1 MLRSKVFSPI
11 VSSWRRLSGSA
22 VSSWR
27 GLSPRNRRSAA
38 GAAVLAAVGLCTFAA
53 TAQRGDP
60 VERAVARGDLKA
72 AKKELQ
78 HRQTA
83 HLALESYDS
92 GRVAEAQKSFRS
104 AAMSYAAA
112 AQQGDQRGLDR
123 LIALSH
129 DRECPARSAAAAGL
143 SRLHDERAVHALQK
157 LTEASFEEGK
167 SRRAGICDSRRAAR
181 EALKHARKA

>member
-1 MLRSKVFSPI
+1 MLRSKVFSQI
-11 VSSWRRLSGSA
+11 SSSCRRIYGSF

-27 GLSPRNRRSAA
+27 GLPGRTRISAIVALVLSVA
-38 GAAVLAAVGLCTFAA
+38 GVSAFAA
-53 TAQRGDP
+53 RSGDP

-72 AKKELQ
+72 AKLELQ

-83 HLALESYDS
+83 HLAMESYDA

-104 AAMSYAAA
+104 AATSYAAA

-123 LIALSH
+123 LIALSR

-143 SRLHDERAVHALQK
+143 SKVHDERAVRALEK
-157 LTEASFEEGK
+157 LQEARFQDGK
-167 SRRAGICDSRRAAR
+167 SRHSGACDSSRAAR
-181 EALKHARKA
+181 EALKRARRA

>member
-11 VSSWRRLSGSA
+11 ISASRRLSASA

-27 GLSPRNRRSAA
+27 GLSPRARTSAL
-38 GAAVLAAVGLCTFAA
+38 GAVVLVAVGLFAF
-53 TAQRGDP
+53 TALHGDP
-60 VERAVARGDLKA
+60 VERAVARGDLAA
-72 AKKELQ
+72 AKMELQ

-83 HLALESYDS
+83 HLAVESYDA

-104 AAMSYAAA
+104 AATSYAAA

-129 DRECPARSAAAAGL
+129 DRECPARIAAAAGL
-143 SRLHDERAVHALQK
+143 SKLHDERAVRALQK
-157 LTEASFEEGK
+157 LQDARFEAGKGK
-167 SRRAGICDSRRAAR
+167 SRHAGICDSQRAAR
-181 EALKHARKA
+181 EALKRARKA

>member
-27 GLSPRNRRSAA
+27 GLSPRARTYAV
-38 GAAVLAAVGLCTFAA
+38 GALVLVAVGLFAFPA
-53 TAQRGDP
+53 LHGDP
-60 VERAVARGDLKA
+60 VERAVARGDLA
-72 AKKELQ
+72 GAKRELQ

-83 HLALESYDS
+83 HLAVESYDA

-104 AAMSYAAA
+104 AATSYAAA
-112 AQQGDQRGLDR
+112 AQQGDARGLDR

-129 DRECPARSAAAAGL
+129 DRECPARSAAAVGL
-143 SRLHDERAVHALQK
+143 SKLHDERAVHALQK
-157 LTEASFEEGK
+157 LTEARFEDGK
-167 SRRAGICDSRRAAR
+167 SRHAGICDSRRAAR